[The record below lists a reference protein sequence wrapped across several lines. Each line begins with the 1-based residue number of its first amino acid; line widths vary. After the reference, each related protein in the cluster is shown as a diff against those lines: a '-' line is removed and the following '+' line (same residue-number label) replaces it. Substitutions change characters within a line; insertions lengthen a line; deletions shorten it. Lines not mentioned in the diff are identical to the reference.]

1 MIKRQARDRE
11 FRLESFGFRGRG
23 SSEFTMR
30 KPLNAVLVVTGSV
43 WLAVLA
49 QPRTAEAASPRQ
61 SMERCVDRVLAT
73 MAKARAPEIRVGS
86 AVASQCDSPLRA
98 TLADAIRN
106 GEAAFCTVESCL
118 DLARSRASAEAM
130 ATYRKMTAR

>member
-1 MIKRQARDRE
+1 
-11 FRLESFGFRGRG
+11 
-23 SSEFTMR
+23 MR
-30 KPLNAVLVVTGSV
+30 KPLNAALVVTGSV

-49 QPRTAEAASPRQ
+49 HAPAAEAASPRQ
-61 SMERCVDRVLAT
+61 TMERCVDRVLTT

-98 TLADAIRN
+98 TLADAIRS

-130 ATYRKMTAR
+130 ATYRKMTSR